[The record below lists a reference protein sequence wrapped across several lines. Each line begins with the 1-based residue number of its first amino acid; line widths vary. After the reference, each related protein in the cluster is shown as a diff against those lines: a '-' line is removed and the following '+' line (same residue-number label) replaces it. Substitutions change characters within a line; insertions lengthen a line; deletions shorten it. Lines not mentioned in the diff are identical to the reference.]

1 MSKIQDLGY
10 NIYFKLTDIKFWYD
24 IHKEEIFEYINKNKF
39 QILYIILCLMIILCL
54 LIFS

>member
-24 IHKEEIFEYINKNKF
+24 IYKEEIFEYINKNKF
-39 QILYIILCLMIILCL
+39 QILYIILCLITIFVLIIN
-54 LIFS
+54 